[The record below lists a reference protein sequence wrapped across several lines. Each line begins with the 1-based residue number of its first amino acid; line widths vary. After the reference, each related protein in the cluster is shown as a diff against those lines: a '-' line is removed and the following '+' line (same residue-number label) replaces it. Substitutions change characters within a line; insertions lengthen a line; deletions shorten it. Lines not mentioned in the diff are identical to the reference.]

1 MVLNKE
7 IKKGKVVLKSGDI
20 FQSNLGGDKKG
31 YFQFLYKDENYL
43 AGHLIRA
50 FSFNQKDYKT
60 LDEIVNNP
68 IAFYGFTRVFEG
80 LKEGYWIRL
89 GNIPIESTFEP
100 PMFKATKDTRHYV
113 QKSFD
118 WYIWKGDFRNAKKI
132 GEMTDE
138 YRGLPFSS
146 VVSPESIIEWLEA
159 GKQVI
164 NYLPD

>member
-1 MVLNKE
+1 MVLNNE
-7 IKKGKVVLKSGDI
+7 IKKGKVALKSGDI
-20 FQSNLGGDKKG
+20 FQSNLSGEKKG
-31 YFQFLYKDENYL
+31 YFQFLYKDDSYL

-50 FSFNQKDYKT
+50 FSFTQKDYKT

-100 PMFKATKDTRHYV
+100 PMFKTTIDTRYYV
-113 QKSFD
+113 QKSYN
-118 WYIWKGDFRNAKKI
+118 WHIWKGDFANAIKI

-138 YRGLPFSS
+138 YRDLPDSV
-146 VVSPESIIEWLEA
+146 VVSPESILEWLEA